1 MFMPR
6 LDRGPILPERNL
18 NEHTALRRNLFE
30 ELIRLFH
37 PRTLPDSHHTFDD
50 ALTAFMITS
59 IGPSEKSVESSLQY
73 WLMFLKF
80 IVQKL
85 DLRIDTS
92 HLGEEDKEERRRYW

>member
-6 LDRGPILPERNL
+6 LDRGPVLPGRSP

-30 ELIRLFH
+30 ELTRQFH

-50 ALTAFMITS
+50 ALTAFMITN
-59 IGPSEKSVESSLQY
+59 IGPSDKSVESSLQY

-85 DLRIDTS
+85 GLYTDAPDLGD
-92 HLGEEDKEERRRYW
+92 EDKEERRRYQ

>member
-1 MFMPR
+1 MPR
-6 LDRGPILPERNL
+6 LDYSPVLQGRSL

-30 ELIRLFH
+30 ELVRQFH

-59 IGPSEKSVESSLQY
+59 IAPSEKSVESSLQY
-73 WLMFLKF
+73 WLIFLKF

-85 DLRIDTS
+85 NLHMDIP
-92 HLGEEDKEERRRYW
+92 HLGEEDKEERRRYE